1 MLKLSV
7 RQSAKLDL
15 LILDPWLSWTQSR
28 KSLTSWR
35 NSFFE
40 ELEANAGTAIAAIVL
55 DINIVAAAAA
65 IAAIVVSSFV
75 VVLIIS
81 WTFLNR
87 NLLKIIA

>member
-40 ELEANAGTAIAAIVL
+40 ELEANAGAAVAANVL
-55 DINIVAAAAA
+55 DINIAAAAA

-87 NLLKIIA
+87 NLLKIVA